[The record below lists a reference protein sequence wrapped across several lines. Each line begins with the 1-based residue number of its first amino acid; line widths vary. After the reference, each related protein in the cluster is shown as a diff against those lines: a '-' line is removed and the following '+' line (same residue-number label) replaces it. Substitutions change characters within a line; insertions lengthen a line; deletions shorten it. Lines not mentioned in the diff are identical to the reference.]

1 MVPATLRV
9 TRTWSFG
16 FELRGGTFDIGLD
29 GTSAGSIEWDETV
42 EVPVEPGRHTL
53 RIRARRCSS
62 LERSF
67 EVGDGDTANFRCHG
81 AMLWPRWAASFAVP
95 ILGISLKPR

>member
-1 MVPATLRV
+1 MSATLRV
-9 TRTWSFG
+9 TRVGSFG
-16 FELRGGTFDIGLD
+16 FELRGGPFDIALD
-29 GTSAGSIEWDETV
+29 GKSAGTIEWDDTV

-67 EVGDGDTANFRCHG
+67 DVYDDDTAIFRCHG

-95 ILGISLKPR
+95 SLGISLRRR

>member
-1 MVPATLRV
+1 VSATLRV
-9 TRTWSFG
+9 TRVGSFG

-29 GTSAGSIEWDETV
+29 GKSAGSIEWNDTV
-42 EVPVEPGRHTL
+42 EVPVESGRHTL

-67 EVGDGDTANFRCHG
+67 EVHDGDTVSFRCHG

-95 ILGISLKPR
+95 SLGISLRRR